1 MILLPTSDEAL
12 VDAVQQSVIVVAV
25 AGLHCDILVGAAV
38 GAAAITCDTTPIER
52 RNVKIKDIVKIVN
65 TLYPT
70 ECLFTNVK
78 HTKKPLIKYFSNS
91 TKALLC

>member
-1 MILLPTSDEAL
+1 MCNPAPEVA
-12 VDAVQQSVIVVAV
+12 DAVQHRNISVGVG
-25 AGLHCDILVGAAV
+25 GLHCVTLLGAAV
-38 GAAAITCDTTPIER
+38 GTDVAITCDTTPIER

-78 HTKKPLIKYFSNS
+78 HTKKPLIKYFSNP
-91 TKALLC
+91 TKALFMLI

>member
-1 MILLPTSDEAL
+1 M
-12 VDAVQQSVIVVAV
+12 VVAV
-25 AGLHCDILVGAAV
+25 DGLHCDTPVGAED

-52 RNVKIKDIVKIVN
+52 RNVKIKDIVKIVK

-78 HTKKPLIKYFSNS
+78 HTKKPLIKYFSNP
-91 TKALLC
+91 TKALFMLI

>member
-1 MILLPTSDEAL
+1 M
-12 VDAVQQSVIVVAV
+12 VVAV
-25 AGLHCDILVGAAV
+25 AGLHCVTPDGAAF
-38 GAAAITCDTTPIER
+38 GTAAITCDAAAIER

-78 HTKKPLIKYFSNS
+78 YTKKPLIKYFSNPPEGTFYANMS
-91 TKALLC
+91 HFLTCSFLKTFLISV